1 MTKQQQPRQHQTQWT
16 EEQVTGLVEL
26 VIECKGNVKA
36 ITKKHNKRFG
46 VKRTLKAVDQ
56 QYRRLREIF
65 TYAGYKSAWDLMQTN
80 RELFEKSEPQL
91 SKSDKELRDLRVELA
106 ELRALLNER
115 TDPATSLVCQ

>member
-1 MTKQQQPRQHQTQWT
+1 MTKQQQQRQQQTQWT

-26 VIECKGNVKA
+26 VIECKGNVKS

-65 TYAGYKSAWDLMQTN
+65 TYAGYRAAWDLMQAN
-80 RELFEKSEPQL
+80 RKLFEKTEPPL
-91 SKSDKELRDLRVELA
+91 SKAEQELRTLRLELA
-106 ELRALLNER
+106 ELRALVDHR